1 MEAIIEESQLRF
13 QGMFVLAPKGFK
25 SVTLSQDTYD
35 FFYEKYKRNRVA
47 LRRQGIR
54 SFSAYLSYELFL
66 ADDLERQKSGS
77 RKTGR
82 LSSRKSVVRDR

>member
-1 MEAIIEESQLRF
+1 
-13 QGMFVLAPKGFK
+13 LAPKGFK

-35 FFYEKYKRNRVA
+35 FFYEKYKRNRVT
-47 LRRQGIR
+47 LRRKGIR

-77 RKTGR
+77 RKKSR
-82 LSSRKSVVRDR
+82 ISNRKSDERDR